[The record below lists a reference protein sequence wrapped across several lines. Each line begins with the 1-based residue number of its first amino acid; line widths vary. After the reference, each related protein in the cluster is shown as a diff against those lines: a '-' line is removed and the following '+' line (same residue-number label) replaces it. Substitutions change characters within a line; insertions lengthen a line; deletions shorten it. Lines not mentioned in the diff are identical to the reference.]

1 MIPFTRRSG
10 RLLLALGFSLAG
22 VGQGSAHPHVFVVS
36 QSQLL
41 FGSDGRIVGIR
52 HAWTFDDM
60 YSAFVTQGLS
70 AGDTLATREQL
81 APIAKTN
88 VDQLA
93 EYNWFTV
100 GKAAGEKVAFAPPI
114 DYSLEENAQKLV
126 TLRFTLPLKSPAS
139 ARKAFT
145 LQIYDPSYFVDF
157 QFDDK
162 APLEL
167 VSAPAGCS
175 AKIFKPQPLDGLDQ
189 TKLSELFFTNLSPGA
204 DFGIKMASRGIVACP

>member
-1 MIPFTRRSG
+1 VPSFPHWPARAG
-10 RLLLALGFSLAG
+10 LAVCISLAA
-22 VGQGSAHPHVFVVS
+22 VPACAHPHVFVVS

-41 FGSDGRIVGIR
+41 FGADGRIMAIR

-70 AGDTLATREQL
+70 AGDTLATKEQL

-88 VDQLA
+88 VEQLA
-93 EYNWFTV
+93 EYNWFTL
-100 GKAAGEKVAFAPPI
+100 GKAAGVKVAFDPPV
-114 DYSLEENAQKLV
+114 DYSLEEDSKKLV

-139 ARKAFT
+139 AKKVFT

-157 QFDDK
+157 EFDDK
-162 APLEL
+162 QPLTL

-175 AKIFKPQPLDGLDQ
+175 AKLFKPQPLDGVDQ
-189 TKLSELFFTNLSPGA
+189 AKLSESFFTNLSPGS
-204 DFGIKMASRGIVACP
+204 DFGIKMASREIVACP